1 LKTVLFT
8 DKGTMYK
15 VEFIRVFTAPL
26 SFPEKR
32 LFAIFTVMETTKF
45 LGETAILKLRKYF
58 YSNSNIITN
67 LKFKQF
73 IL

>member
-1 LKTVLFT
+1 
-8 DKGTMYK
+8 MCK

-32 LFAIFTVMETTKF
+32 LFAIFTVMETTK
-45 LGETAILKLRKYF
+45 LLGGGETTILKLRKYF

-73 IL
+73 ILKI

>member
-1 LKTVLFT
+1 
-8 DKGTMYK
+8 MCK

-32 LFAIFTVMETTKF
+32 LLAIFTVMETTK
-45 LGETAILKLRKYF
+45 LLGGETTILKLRKYF

-73 IL
+73 ILKI